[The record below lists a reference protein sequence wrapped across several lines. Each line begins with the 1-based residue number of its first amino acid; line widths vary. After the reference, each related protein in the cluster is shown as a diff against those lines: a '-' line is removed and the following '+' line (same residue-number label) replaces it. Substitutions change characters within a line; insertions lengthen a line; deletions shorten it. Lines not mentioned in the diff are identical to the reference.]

1 MRWLVLL
8 LGLAT
13 SACKPITSTTTTV
26 GGFEVETYTDVQ
38 LAYQHYFYEFSGII
52 LKYMQD
58 MEVQFSKMLKSG
70 NLNAAQQTEIKK
82 MLHKVRSFI
91 TYAQVSGCLTQT
103 QDGTYAVGEKTN
115 TQLCA
120 VLLYKI
126 KELDHQQ
133 IDLQQSNEVFFRN
146 RSSKQ
151 YGQHDLFAALNAVI
165 SATFAASLRKYQRIF
180 PFAAIDPVQIC
191 EARNTITV
199 HVPIDVTKL
208 LPQDYR
214 ITNPDIAPPVFPPTS
229 YPQRQQKN
237 THCQKLAQQLQQA
250 DLAAGRELTFADA
263 AALQQR
269 VNAIVLNL
277 NATIDRLDRLIHGTD
292 GNKPATKKETLL
304 VFPVLN
310 VVDFGDSNVV
320 NAYDEYMQILL
331 AAAREGLLPLL
342 MVYYQ
347 QQLHLNIRGAWG
359 GLKKMRYTPL
369 AYPLSRKLE
378 EGVATLY
385 DNLVSRWLELQE
397 SRAKQ
402 NKKKAKEIYQLLVDN
417 DVAAA
422 RLILQDPAYALPVTE
437 LFDKYQDDNRTPK
450 WLQLFKSWTYRM
462 DMLFLPLTLAAIF
475 ISGGAFVPLVAGI
488 AVSINFFWVGV
499 TGAETHLAR
508 KRYAMMERALLSG
521 NSTQIKRGAQLLRE
535 LHDKRR
541 SLVAAGVIG
550 VPLSIPSLKMA
561 VQGVKDF
568 KTLAIDATA
577 ALASDADGLAAYDDM
592 DLLGRFDGKSD
603 AELLQEH

>member
-1 MRWLVLL
+1 MRGLLLL
-8 LGLAT
+8 LGLSAF
-13 SACKPITSTTTTV
+13 ACKPLTSTTSTI
-26 GGFEVETYTDVQ
+26 GFDIETYQDVQ
-38 LAYQHYFYEFSGII
+38 LAYHHYFYEFNGIM
-52 LKYMQD
+52 LKYMHD
-58 MEVQFSKMLKSG
+58 MEVKFSVMLKAG
-70 NLNAAQQTEIKK
+70 NLNAVQQAELRK

-91 TYAQVSGCLTQT
+91 TYAQVSGCLVRGK
-103 QDGTYAVGEKTN
+103 DGTYIVGEETN
-115 TQLCA
+115 TKLCA

-133 IDLQQSNEVFFRN
+133 IDLQRPNEVFFRD
-146 RSSKQ
+146 RSSRR
-151 YGQHDLFAALNAVI
+151 YSQHDFLAALNDVI
-165 SATFAASLRKYQRIF
+165 MATLVASLRKYQRIF
-180 PFAAIDPVQIC
+180 PFTGIDPVQIC
-191 EARNTITV
+191 KNKNTTIV
-199 HVPIDVTKL
+199 HVPVDVTKL
-208 LPQDYR
+208 PVRDYG
-214 ITNPDIAPPVFPPTS
+214 ITSPDIVPPVFPATS
-229 YPQRQQKN
+229 YPQRRQKN
-237 THCQKLAQQLQQA
+237 AHCQQLARRLQQV
-250 DLAAGRELTFADA
+250 DSVAGNELVFADA
-263 AALQQR
+263 AVLQQR
-269 VNAIVLNL
+269 VNATVLNL
-277 NATIDRLDRLIHGTD
+277 NATIDRLDRLIHGVD
-292 GNKPATKKETLL
+292 GNKPAIKKEALL
-304 VFPVLN
+304 LFPILN
-310 VVDFGDSNVV
+310 TVDFEDSNVV
-320 NAYDEYMQILL
+320 NAYDDYMQILL
-331 AAAREGLLPLL
+331 AAARDGLLPLL

-347 QQLHLNIRGAWG
+347 HQLHLNIRGAWG
-359 GLKKMRYTPL
+359 GLKEMGYTPL

-397 SRAKQ
+397 GRVRSEKM
-402 NKKKAKEIYQLLVDN
+402 KEKEIYQLLVNN

-475 ISGGAFVPLVAGI
+475 VSGGAFVPLVAGI

-541 SLVAAGVIG
+541 SLVAAGAIG

-561 VQGVKDF
+561 VQGVNGF

-577 ALASDADGLAAYDDM
+577 AIASDADGLAAYDDM

>member
-1 MRWLVLL
+1 MRGLVLWL
-8 LGLAT
+8 SLSAF
-13 SACKPITSTTTTV
+13 ACKPITSATTTI
-26 GGFEVETYTDVQ
+26 GFEIETYTDAQ
-38 LAYQHYFYEFSGII
+38 IAYQHYFYEFSGIM

-58 MEVQFSKMLKSG
+58 MEVQFSSMLKSG
-70 NLNAAQQTEIKK
+70 KLNASQQTELKQ

-91 TYAQVSGCLTQT
+91 TYAQVSGCLTET
-103 QDGTYAVGEKTN
+103 KDGTYAVGEKTN
-115 TQLCA
+115 SMLCS

-126 KELDHQQ
+126 KELNHQQ
-133 IDLQQSNEVFFRN
+133 IDLEQPNEEFFHQRN
-146 RSSKQ
+146 SKQ
-151 YGQHDLFAALNAVI
+151 YNQQHLFAALNDVI
-165 SATFAASLRKYQRIF
+165 IATLAASLRKYQRIF

-191 EARNTITV
+191 KAHNTV
-199 HVPIDVTKL
+199 MMHVPVDVTKL
-208 LPQDYR
+208 PPQDYR
-214 ITNPDIAPPVFPPTS
+214 ITSPDIASPVFPPTS

-237 THCQKLAQQLQQA
+237 THCQQLAQQLQQA
-250 DLAAGRELTFADA
+250 DPATGNELTFTDA
-263 AALQQR
+263 AVLQQH
-269 VNAIVLNL
+269 VNTVVLNL
-277 NATIDRLDRLIHGTD
+277 NATIDRLDRLIHGAD
-292 GNKPATKKETLL
+292 GNRPATKKETLL
-304 VFPVLN
+304 VFPILN
-310 VVDFGDSNVV
+310 TVDFDDSNVV
-320 NAYDEYMQILL
+320 NAYDDYMQVLL
-331 AAAREGLLPLL
+331 AAARDGLLPLL

-347 QQLHLNIRGAWG
+347 QQLHLNMRGAWG
-359 GLKKMRYTPL
+359 GLKAMRYTPL

-385 DNLVSRWLELQE
+385 DNLVKRWLALQE
-397 SRAKQ
+397 KRTDKG
-402 NKKKAKEIYQLLVDN
+402 KTKEKEIYELLVNN

-437 LFDKYQDDNRTPK
+437 LFDKYQNDARTPK

-475 ISGGAFVPLVAGI
+475 VSGGAFVPLVAGI

-499 TGAETHLAR
+499 TGAEAHLAR

-561 VQGVKDF
+561 VQGVNGF

-577 ALASDADGLAAYDDM
+577 AFASDADGLATHSDM
-592 DLLGRFDGKSD
+592 DLLGRFEGKSD
-603 AELLQEH
+603 ADLLQEH

>member
-8 LGLAT
+8 LGLLT
-13 SACKPITSTTTTV
+13 SACKPVTSTTTTI
-26 GGFEVETYTDVQ
+26 GFKVATYTDVQ
-38 LAYQHYFYEFSGII
+38 IAYQHYFYEFSGII

-58 MEVQFSKMLKSG
+58 MVVQFSRMLKSG
-70 NLNAAQQTEIKK
+70 NLNASQQTELKK

-91 TYAQVSGCLTQT
+91 TYAQVSGCLVQDK
-103 QDGTYAVGEKTN
+103 DGTYAVGEKTN
-115 TQLCA
+115 TKLCS

-133 IDLQQSNEVFFRN
+133 IDLQQPNEVFFRDRN
-146 RSSKQ
+146 SKQ
-151 YGQHDLFAALNAVI
+151 YSQHDLFTALNDVI
-165 SATFAASLRKYQRIF
+165 SATLTASLRKYQRIF
-180 PFAAIDPVQIC
+180 PFTAIDPVQIC
-191 EARNTITV
+191 ETKNTTVV
-199 HVPIDVTKL
+199 HVPVDVTKL
-208 LPQDYR
+208 APQDYR

-229 YPQRQQKN
+229 YPQHRQKN
-237 THCQKLAQQLQQA
+237 THCQQLAQQLQQA
-250 DLAAGRELTFADA
+250 DLAAGHELTFADA
-263 AALQQR
+263 AVLQQR

-277 NATIDRLDRLIHGTD
+277 NATIDRLDRLMHGTD
-292 GNKPATKKETLL
+292 GNKAATKKETLF

-320 NAYDEYMQILL
+320 NAYDDYMQILL
-331 AAAREGLLPLL
+331 AAARDGLLPLL

-347 QQLHLNIRGAWG
+347 HQLHLNMRGAWG
-359 GLKKMRYTPL
+359 GLKEVRYTPL

-397 SRAKQ
+397 ARAKRA
-402 NKKKAKEIYQLLVDN
+402 KTKEKEIYQLLVNN

-462 DMLFLPLTLAAIF
+462 DMLFLPLSLAAVF
-475 ISGGAFVPLVAGI
+475 IAGGAFVPLVAGI

-541 SLVAAGVIG
+541 SLVAGGVIG
-550 VPLSIPSLKMA
+550 VPLSVPSLKMA
-561 VQGVKDF
+561 VQGINGF

-577 ALASDADGLAAYDDM
+577 AFASDADGLAAYSDV